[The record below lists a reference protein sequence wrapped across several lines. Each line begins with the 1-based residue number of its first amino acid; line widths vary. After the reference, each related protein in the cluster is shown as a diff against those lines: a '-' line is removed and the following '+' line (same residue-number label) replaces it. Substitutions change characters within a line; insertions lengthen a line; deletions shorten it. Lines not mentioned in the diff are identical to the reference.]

1 MPKNQLNLYK
11 NFVYLDQIDPTII
24 QDMMYYNSRN
34 FIGQRINGYK
44 APRAIM
50 TNEAALALKNIQQDI
65 KQDNYSLVIYDAYRP
80 VKAVQHFE
88 DWSKDIADQKM
99 KALYYPYL
107 SKDEI
112 FALGYIAD
120 KSSHSRGSTV
130 DITII
135 ELDKTLDTNPKST
148 LRLLKDGRL
157 IPYYN
162 DNTID
167 MYSSVDLMDKVSAHD
182 SELIDE
188 QYLQNRNYLRNKM
201 KKYGFQEYAVEW
213 WHYTLEN
220 EPHHDQYF
228 DFDVE

>member
-1 MPKNQLNLYK
+1 MLKNLSISYQ

-24 QDMMYYNSRN
+24 QNMMYYNSRN
-34 FIGQRINGYK
+34 FVGKRISGYK

-50 TNEAALALKNIQQDI
+50 THETALALKNIQQDL
-65 KQDNYSLVIYDAYRP
+65 KKDNYSLVIYDAYRP
-80 VKAVQHFE
+80 VKAVQHFV

-99 KALYYPYL
+99 KPHYYPYI

-112 FALGYIAD
+112 FELGYIAA
-120 KSSHSRGSTV
+120 KSAHSRGSTV
-130 DITII
+130 DLTII
-135 ELDKTLDTNPKST
+135 ELNKTLDTNPKST
-148 LRLLKDGRL
+148 LRALKDGRL

-162 DNTID
+162 DNTLD

-220 EPHHDQYF
+220 EPYPDRYF